1 MLGEQMAPAPQRNA
15 GHETGGDSAVG
26 LARLGMALA
35 DWSQRWFPDAFV
47 FALAGLI
54 VVFVAGSLMGIAM
67 RDLVKYFG
75 DGFWSLIPFTM
86 QMAIII
92 IGGYVVATSPP
103 VHKLIRWLASIPR
116 TPRGAIAFLGF
127 FSIGAG
133 VLWLGLR

>member
-1 MLGEQMAPAPQRNA
+1 MLGEQMSPGTQRNA
-15 GHETGGDSAVG
+15 GRESGGDSAVG
-26 LARLGMALA
+26 LARLGMTLA

-54 VVFVAGSLMGIAM
+54 VVFVAGLFMGIAM

-92 IGGYVVATSPP
+92 IGGYGCPTRPP
-103 VHKLIRWLASIPR
+103 AH
-116 TPRGAIAFLGF
+116 
-127 FSIGAG
+127 
-133 VLWLGLR
+133 